1 MADKNG
7 RFVLKKLPRE
17 GGTVYVVGGSDGTEI
32 DAGIVPTFVKL
43 DPSSMRVRELELVVA
58 RLCHFRVNALEVP
71 LKSTIHFLNDYGERI
86 DILVLDAQGC
96 RRCESWTIEGD
107 STQVLCASQ
116 RARTLV
122 LTGPDGMEIS
132 RSPIHLVPEF
142 ITEIDL

>member
-1 MADKNG
+1 VTRRRRG
-7 RFVLKKLPRE
+7 RQRAPR
-17 GGTVYVVGGSDGTEI
+17 
-32 DAGIVPTFVKL
+32 
-43 DPSSMRVRELELVVA
+43 RA
-58 RLCHFRVNALEVP
+58 RRRTLRSA
-71 LKSTIHFLNDYGERI
+71 HFLNDYGERI

-132 RSPIHLVPEF
+132 RSPIHLAPEF
-142 ITEIDL
+142 LTEIDL